1 MILGEGFAQCG
12 EGLGRFPA
20 IDALGKHPRVRRHTA
35 VSHPIQQDVQV
46 YRSVNHIVAGPYLVL
61 NFLSVVRHAQNVP
74 LAKRVGEENRSMAGP
89 GLAEVVVEDH
99 HRRPALLPGLDEKL
113 RHVDGIVRVVGVVA
127 KREVAVAVLG

>member
-1 MILGEGFAQCG
+1 MILGEGFAQYG
-12 EGLGRFPA
+12 ERLGRFPA
-20 IDALGKHPRVRRHTA
+20 IDAFGKHPRVRGYAA
-35 VSHPIQQDVQV
+35 VVHPIQQDVQF
-46 YRSVNHIVAGPYLVL
+46 YRPIDHVIASPYLVL